1 MLRLRFGKIGTLSFN
16 GVGAEAASR
25 PSFLVD
31 KTTLMGVWYEH
42 SPLSLLAIPWISY
55 TIDDG
60 YVYIAS
66 FQPMGRFSDFSATG
80 K

>member
-1 MLRLRFGKIGTLSFN
+1 LKFKNPKALRILEHICLFDGSQIHEMCTLCTVFS
-16 GVGAEAASR
+16 
-25 PSFLVD
+25 
-31 KTTLMGVWYEH
+31 MGF
-42 SPLSLLAIPWISY
+42 PWISY

>member
-1 MLRLRFGKIGTLSFN
+1 MIETYNFFFHLVEKTQHVGFGY
-16 GVGAEAASR
+16 
-25 PSFLVD
+25 
-31 KTTLMGVWYEH
+31 TTLII
-42 SPLSLLAIPWISY
+42 SLAAAREKSTEEWRNENVLTPWISY

>member
-1 MLRLRFGKIGTLSFN
+1 MLQRL
-16 GVGAEAASR
+16 SR
-25 PSFLVD
+25 GLEFYRYL
-31 KTTLMGVWYEH
+31 
-42 SPLSLLAIPWISY
+42 PWISY

>member
-1 MLRLRFGKIGTLSFN
+1 MWHVSSIGIFEDSWDT
-16 GVGAEAASR
+16 G
-25 PSFLVD
+25 D
-31 KTTLMGVWYEH
+31 
-42 SPLSLLAIPWISY
+42 SPLSKCGVEPWISY

>member
-1 MLRLRFGKIGTLSFN
+1 LLKIYKLPNHTVTI
-16 GVGAEAASR
+16 GVYILE
-25 PSFLVD
+25 
-31 KTTLMGVWYEH
+31 
-42 SPLSLLAIPWISY
+42 IQPWISY

>member
-1 MLRLRFGKIGTLSFN
+1 MKTDNNTITKCVILKEKN
-16 GVGAEAASR
+16 EAT
-25 PSFLVD
+25 F
-31 KTTLMGVWYEH
+31 M
-42 SPLSLLAIPWISY
+42 PWISY

-60 YVYIAS
+60 FVYIAS